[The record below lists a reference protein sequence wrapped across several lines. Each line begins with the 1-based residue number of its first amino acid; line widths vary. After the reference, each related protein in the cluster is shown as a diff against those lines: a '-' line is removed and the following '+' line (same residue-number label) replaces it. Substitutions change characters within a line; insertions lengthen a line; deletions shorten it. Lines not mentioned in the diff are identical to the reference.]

1 MNTWFALLALG
12 AIAIAA
18 ADVGAQ
24 ELEPRSYADLPKGL
38 NVIALAYSLSRG
50 NVVTDP
56 TVALQDFRVTTH
68 MPALLYVRTFKM
80 FNRLGRAQLTVPFAY
95 LAGRAK
101 LQGVDTSG
109 TRTGFADARLR
120 LGWNFVGSPA
130 LAPKAFRSYE
140 QGTIVGASLVISV
153 PIGQYNNTRI
163 VNLGA
168 NRWGFKPE
176 LGISRRFGPW
186 YAEAYTGVWL
196 FTDNTDY
203 LEGKTRTQD
212 PIYSFQAHLAYAFP
226 RGIWIALNGT
236 YVRGGASSVDGVDGK
251 DFQTNWRLGGT
262 LSVPLAKQ
270 HSIKAL
276 FHSGVATRAGADF
289 RIFTLAYQYSWF

>member
-1 MNTWFALLALG
+1 MRQWIALLTLG
-12 AIAIAA
+12 ALAVAP

-24 ELEPRSYADLPKGL
+24 ESEPRSYADLPKGL

-68 MPALLYVRTFKM
+68 MPALLYVRTFKL
-80 FNRLGRAQLTVPFAY
+80 FNRLGRAQVTVPFAH
-95 LAGRAK
+95 LAGRAT

-109 TRTGFADARLR
+109 TRTGFADARVR

-130 LAPKAFRSYE
+130 LAPKEFRDYE

-153 PIGQYNNTRI
+153 PIGQYDNTRI

-186 YAEAYTGVWL
+186 YAESYAGVWL

-203 LEGKTRTQD
+203 LEGKTRSQD
-212 PIYSFQAHLAYAFP
+212 PIYAFQAHLAYAFP
-226 RGIWIALNGT
+226 GGIWIALNGT
-236 YVRGGASSVDGVDGK
+236 YVRGGASSVDEVDGK
-251 DFQTNWRLGGT
+251 DFQTNWRLGAT

-289 RIFTLAYQYSWF
+289 RIVTLAYQYSWF